1 MPPCSSCPRSLG
13 TTTGLWD
20 ANVEHWAGTFR
31 LVRYDLDGQDS
42 VEELGRDLVG
52 LLDELAIGRASVCG
66 LSLGGA
72 AAMWAAANAPE
83 RIDRL
88 VLACTSARFGE
99 PRFWRERAALVRRQ
113 GLGPV
118 ADGIVARWFTPGERA
133 EVVERFRR
141 MLVETPR
148 EAYAACC
155 DALARWDFRGRL
167 SELRASTLVIAG
179 ADDPA
184 TPPDHAELLA
194 AGISDAIA
202 RRHPRRLAPGQR
214 RAARGVLP
222 ARRRPR
228 RRRGGRMSDERHD
241 EGMRI
246 RREILGDDHVD
257 RAIEGTT
264 EDDAAFQDLIT
275 RYAWG
280 EIWAGRGSTGAR
292 AARSR

>member
-1 MPPCSSCPRSLG
+1 MTPRYRLDGPPDAPVLVLPSSLG

-20 ANVEHWAGTFR
+20 ANVEHWGTTFR
-31 LVRYDLDGQDS
+31 LVRYDLDGRDS

-72 AAMWAAANAPE
+72 AAMWAAANVPE
-83 RIDRL
+83 RIDGL

-99 PRFWRERAALVRRQ
+99 PRFWRERAALVRKQ
-113 GLGPV
+113 GLTPI
-118 ADGIVARWFTPGERA
+118 ADGIVARWFIPGERA
-133 EVVERFRR
+133 EVVEQFRR

-184 TPPDHAELLA
+184 TPAADADLLA
-194 AGISDAIA
+194 AEIPLA
-202 RRHPRRLAPGQR
+202 RLAVIPDASHLANVGQPEEFSR
-214 RAARGVLP
+214 LVAGHLAAVEV
-222 ARRRPR
+222 A
-228 RRRGGRMSDERHD
+228 
-241 EGMRI
+241 
-246 RREILGDDHVD
+246 
-257 RAIEGTT
+257 
-264 EDDAAFQDLIT
+264 
-275 RYAWG
+275 
-280 EIWAGRGSTGAR
+280 
-292 AARSR
+292 